1 MSSPDVLTACLKAWC
16 GVPSLMGE
24 GVERKSTSQQQ
35 ELPSAS
41 SRKPRPD
48 DLCCRRSR
56 GAAALSCLLLAAPL
70 CLARSAAVGSPL
82 THAVTC
88 CQSVTAADLVSMR
101 GASLAKMLL
110 LGFTTLHTFPHC
122 SRHSREALLGGDN
135 RFQVEERMDV
145 IWLGGD
151 TRNCVRHKIES
162 RNCWSDRKSRS
173 LQHFRPAKCTPKSV
187 YICNTRFSRHT

>member
-1 MSSPDVLTACLKAWC
+1 MI
-16 GVPSLMGE
+16 
-24 GVERKSTSQQQ
+24 
-35 ELPSAS
+35 SAAG
-41 SRKPRPD
+41 
-48 DLCCRRSR
+48 
-56 GAAALSCLLLAAPL
+56 GAEVQKVQPLNCFELLAAPL

-88 CQSVTAADLVSMR
+88 CQSATAADLVSMR
-101 GASLAKMLL
+101 GSLAKMLL

-122 SRHSREALLGGDN
+122 SRHSCREALLGGDN
-135 RFQVEERMDV
+135 GFQVEERMDV

-173 LQHFRPAKCTPKSV
+173 LQHFRPANCTPKSV